1 VHAFEPHYEGSPV
14 VFQEGFGSRVSS
26 SKGSHRF
33 EARAGHHLAPAVL
46 ADGRNIYQALGDGF
60 CMLAVNAKTGSA
72 QVFQEAASALG
83 LPLTVI
89 EEAHG
94 QQADRYQ
101 AHWVL
106 VRPDQFIAW
115 VGHDADIGLE
125 QAHALL
131 AHALGGPLERS
142 L

>member
-1 VHAFEPHYEGSPV
+1 
-14 VFQEGFGSRVSS
+14 
-26 SKGSHRF
+26 
-33 EARAGHHLAPAVL
+33 LAPVVL

-60 CMLAVNAKTGSA
+60 CLLAVDA
-72 QVFQEAASALG
+72 QAGAAQMFREAASALG

-94 QQADRYQ
+94 QEADRYQ
-101 AHWVL
+101 ARWVL

-115 VGHDADIGLE
+115 AGHDADIGLE

-131 AHALGGPLERS
+131 AHALGGPLKTAH
-142 L
+142 